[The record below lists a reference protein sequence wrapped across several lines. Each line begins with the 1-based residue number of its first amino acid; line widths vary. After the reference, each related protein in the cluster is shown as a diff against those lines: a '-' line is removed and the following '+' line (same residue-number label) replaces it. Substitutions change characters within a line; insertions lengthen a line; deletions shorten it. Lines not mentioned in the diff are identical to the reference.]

1 MVDVDRRTP
10 GLPPAHAAGLRRLS
24 SRAAAGV
31 SSSSSGARAGL
42 LSFSALA
49 ESLLSHLRSCGV
61 PVLPGLSDAELLRLE
76 AELGLSFPPDLR
88 ALLSL
93 GLPSAPGFP
102 DWRSPLPLLL
112 PSLRLPSAALALH
125 SGSAA
130 PALIRSSALLPPALP
145 ALAGN
150 PVFRVDDDAAT
161 TRPRLLL
168 RRRLA
173 DFFRREA
180 AFRSDSDSAPALPLR
195 RQLSAPI
202 PPPPPPS
209 ASSARR
215 SLDSSIAGKKPRWIE
230 FWSDAALDRRARAS
244 SASSHPPDPEQFLE
258 IQVQNS
264 IPIPNPSLLPD
275 WVRTYLDR
283 IGSVLREGGW
293 GEPEVAEMVHVAS
306 SGLLDNVVVVDGEAI
321 LDALLLRADRCS
333 DSLRRAGWS
342 SDEVVEA
349 LGLGSAPER
358 RRRSK
363 VSLPPRI
370 ALRMEKLAGAVSNS

>member
-125 SGSAA
+125 VARRGNAA
-130 PALIRSSALLPPALP
+130 PWPRSLGPRPPDPAAALRLARSALRRAPPLIPLFRRCYLPALP

-150 PVFRVDDDAAT
+150 PVFRVDDDGGDDAA
-161 TRPRLLL
+161 RVSCCAAD
-168 RRRLA
+168 LA

-244 SASSHPPDPEQFLE
+244 SASSHPP
-258 IQVQNS
+258 IQS
-264 IPIPNPSLLPD
+264 SSSRSRSKTPSLSL
-275 WVRTYLDR
+275 TL
-283 IGSVLREGGW
+283 
-293 GEPEVAEMVHVAS
+293 AS
-306 SGLLDNVVVVDGEAI
+306 SPTGSEPTWTGSDP
-321 LDALLLRADRCS
+321 CS
-333 DSLRRAGWS
+333 ARAGGGSPRWRRWS
-342 SDEVVEA
+342 TW
-349 LGLGSAPER
+349 R
-358 RRRSK
+358 RRGYSTTSSSSTARRS
-363 VSLPPRI
+363 STH
-370 ALRMEKLAGAVSNS
+370 SS